1 VKSGAQQTS
10 FSPVAVCPS
19 CRSVIEKS
27 ASFCPFCGS
36 AQPAVAPAPR
46 IGPGSHVDLGW
57 GKVVVGSPIGEGGMG
72 VVFRGWLYYDPRG
85 SQAGTPA
92 HPVALKA
99 LHPMLKGR
107 QRARQ
112 LFLSEATAL
121 ARLSHPNI
129 VHFFALTQNEGQL
142 AIAMEIVEGQPLSE
156 VIDRH
161 AHQRPCLPFVRAW
174 HYFSQLLGALAAIHA
189 MGIIHRDVKPS
200 NVIVRHDGVIK
211 LTDFGIARVPADAAR
226 DTGGMAPG
234 TGAYM
239 APEQVLG
246 REIDARADLYS
257 AAIVLYEMLSGRT
270 PFDAPDRNEVMV
282 RTAQV
287 EEPPAPISQHV
298 AGAPE
303 VLDVLMARALAKD
316 PMHRFGSAIELGEAF
331 RTSLGLE
338 QSAGWE
344 AQQELA
350 ESAQAISQ
358 YGMEGKEPPQP
369 IEPEQAEKLRTDVM
383 VAYQE

>member
-1 VKSGAQQTS
+1 
-10 FSPVAVCPS
+10 
-19 CRSVIEKS
+19 
-27 ASFCPFCGS
+27 
-36 AQPAVAPAPR
+36 
-46 IGPGSHVDLGW
+46 
-57 GKVVVGSPIGEGGMG
+57 MG
-72 VVFRGWLYYDPRG
+72 VVFRGWLYYDPHG
-85 SQAGTPA
+85 PQAGTPA

-107 QRARQ
+107 PRARQ

-129 VHFFALTQNEGQL
+129 VHFFALTQDAGQL
-142 AIAMEIVEGQPLSE
+142 AIAMEIVEGQPLSD

-161 AHQRPCLPFVRAW
+161 SQQRPCLPFVRAW

-200 NVIVRHDGVIK
+200 NLIVRHDGVIK
-211 LTDFGIARVPADAAR
+211 VTDFGIARVPADEAR

-246 REIDARADLYS
+246 HDIDARADLYS
-257 AAIVLYEMLSGRT
+257 AAIVLYEMLCGLT

-287 EEPPAPISQHV
+287 EEAPAPISRHV
-298 AGAPE
+298 GGSPQ

-316 PMHRFGSAIELGEAF
+316 PMHRFTSAIEMGEAF
-331 RTSLGLE
+331 RQALGLPPT
-338 QSAGWE
+338 AGWD

-358 YGMEGKEPPQP
+358 FGLQGSNPPEPVA
-369 IEPEQAEKLRTDVM
+369 PEQAEKMRTDVM
-383 VAYQE
+383 AAYRD

>member
-1 VKSGAQQTS
+1 M
-10 FSPVAVCPS
+10 
-19 CRSVIEKS
+19 
-27 ASFCPFCGS
+27 
-36 AQPAVAPAPR
+36 
-46 IGPGSHVDLGW
+46 DLGW

-72 VVFRGWLYYDPRG
+72 IVFRGWLYYDPRG
-85 SQAGTPA
+85 PQAGTPA

-99 LHPMLKGR
+99 RHPMLKGR

-246 REIDARADLYS
+246 RSLDARADLYS
-257 AAIVLYEMLSGRT
+257 AAIVLYEMLCGWT

-287 EEPPAPISQHV
+287 EEAPAPLSRHV
-298 AGAPE
+298 PGVPE

-316 PMHRFGSAIELGEAF
+316 PMHRFASAIELGEAF
-331 RTSLGLE
+331 RKSLGLE
-338 QSAGWE
+338 QTTGWE

-358 YGMEGKEPPQP
+358 YGMEGKEHL
-369 IEPEQAEKLRTDVM
+369 EPMDPAQAEKLRTDVM
-383 VAYQE
+383 AAYQE

>member
-1 VKSGAQQTS
+1 
-10 FSPVAVCPS
+10 
-19 CRSVIEKS
+19 
-27 ASFCPFCGS
+27 
-36 AQPAVAPAPR
+36 
-46 IGPGSHVDLGW
+46 
-57 GKVVVGSPIGEGGMG
+57 MG
-72 VVFRGWLYYDPRG
+72 IVFRGWLYYDPQG
-85 SQAGTPA
+85 PNAGTPP

-107 QRARQ
+107 QRARK

-129 VHFFALTQNEGQL
+129 VHFFALTQAQGQL
-142 AIAMEIVEGQPLSE
+142 AIAMEIVEGQPLSD

-161 AHQRPCLPFVRAW
+161 AHQQPCLPFVRAW

-211 LTDFGIARVPADAAR
+211 LTDFGIARVPADEVR

-246 REIDARADLYS
+246 HDLDPRADLYS
-257 AAIVLYEMLSGRT
+257 AAIVLYEMLCGLT
-270 PFDAPDRNEVMV
+270 PFDAPDRNEIMV

-287 EEPPAPISQHV
+287 EEAPAPITRRIPD
-298 AGAPE
+298 APP

-316 PMHRFGSAIELGEAF
+316 RLHRFGSAIEMGDAF
-331 RTSLGLE
+331 RVALGLPDT
-338 QSAGWE
+338 AGWQ
-344 AQQELA
+344 AQQALA
-350 ESAQAISQ
+350 DSAQAISQ
-358 YGMEGKEPPQP
+358 YGIQRAADAGAV
-369 IEPEQAEKLRTDVM
+369 EPERAEKLRTDVM
-383 VAYQE
+383 AAYCE

>member
-1 VKSGAQQTS
+1 M
-10 FSPVAVCPS
+10 AVCPS

-27 ASFCPFCGS
+27 AQFCPFCGS
-36 AQPAVAPAPR
+36 AQPTAAPALR

-57 GKVVVGSPIGEGGMG
+57 GKVVVGNPIGEGGMG

-85 SQAGTPA
+85 PRAGTPA

-129 VHFFALTQNEGQL
+129 VHFFALTQNDGQL

-226 DTGGMAPG
+226 DTGSLAPG

-246 REIDARADLYS
+246 RELDARADLYS
-257 AAIVLYEMLSGRT
+257 AAIVLYEMLCGWT
-270 PFDAPDRNEVMV
+270 PFDTPDRNEVMV

-287 EEPPAPISQHV
+287 EESPAPISRHV

-331 RTSLGLE
+331 RQSLGLE
-338 QSAGWE
+338 ETPGWE

-358 YGMEGKEPPQP
+358 FGIEGKEPPEP
-369 IEPEQAEKLRTDVM
+369 IAPEQAEKLRTDVM